1 MREERPPPGPGMM
14 ASTCQAEEPVGMIF
28 SLFGG
33 AVG

>member
-1 MREERPPPGPGMM
+1 MM

-28 SLFGG
+28 NLFGG